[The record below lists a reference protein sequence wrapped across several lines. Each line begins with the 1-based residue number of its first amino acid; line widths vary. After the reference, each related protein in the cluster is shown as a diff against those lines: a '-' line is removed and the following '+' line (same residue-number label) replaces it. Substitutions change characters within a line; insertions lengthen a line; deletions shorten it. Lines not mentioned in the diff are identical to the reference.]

1 MYTVH
6 THKSKNHTNNS
17 TSYRTIRQ
25 GDLKKNHNINFSHVW
40 PQRVLVIEFK
50 GHNLVGVR
58 YKFVRWPISS
68 P

>member
-1 MYTVH
+1 MYFI
-6 THKSKNHTNNS
+6 SNNS
-17 TSYRTIRQ
+17 SR
-25 GDLKKNHNINFSHVW
+25 GLKKTHNINFSHVW